1 MNKFFT
7 LLVFVSCVATV
18 SAQNFQEIST
28 GPGYNRQS
36 YVRILDGTEK
46 QVSNDAWDLAFT
58 AYGFQDAGI
67 FINESSG
74 STMGQNV
81 PTTELYDTKSG
92 DFSIAFDVEAIK
104 DNKYLNSEESWNFG
118 AFNEGRVKT
127 DPFDFGWGKYN
138 PQMQRVEGKSVFILK
153 LRNGNFKKIKIE
165 TLTGTTYTL
174 KYADINGANEV
185 TKTINKMTDNKG
197 QKLIFFSFATNS
209 VVDILP
215 QGGFDLMYG
224 RYSSLAKDPNGTIE
238 QQYNVTGVLTGIGVK
253 TAVAKGVNT
262 DTVKEADYANQYST
276 RTDVIGHDWKTLVGT
291 SWSMAADRAFFV
303 KTADNRVWKLVFI
316 DFEGAATGIAV
327 FNKTD
332 LGISSSN
339 DIKGVDTGI
348 FPNPVQDE
356 LIISLDI
363 QNDIY
368 SQMQMYVSDAA
379 GRMIINQ
386 NVNTNNGLNVFTINT
401 NEWNPGVYFV
411 NIIAGSQSVSKKVV
425 KI

>member
-7 LLVFVSCVATV
+7 LFVFVSWIATI
-18 SAQNFQEIST
+18 SAQSFQKIST

-36 YVRILDGTEK
+36 YVRIMDGTEK

-81 PTTELYDTKSG
+81 PTTELYDTKSN
-92 DFSIAFDVEAIK
+92 DFSITFDVEAIK

-174 KYADINGANEV
+174 KYTDINGANEV
-185 TKTINKMTDNKG
+185 TKTINKMADSKG
-197 QKLIFFSFATNS
+197 QKLIFFSFASNS

-253 TAVAKGVNT
+253 TAVAKGVNPV
-262 DTVKEADYANQYST
+262 TVKEADYANQYST

-291 SWSMAADRAFFV
+291 SWSMATDRAFFV

-316 DFEGAATGIAV
+316 DFEGAATGNAV
-327 FNKTD
+327 FEKTD

-339 DIKGVDTGI
+339 DIEGLDSGI

-363 QNDIY
+363 KNDVY
-368 SQMQMYVSDAA
+368 AQMQMYVSDAS
-379 GRMIINQ
+379 GRMIVNQ

>member
-1 MNKFFT
+1 MHKFFA
-7 LLVFVSCVATV
+7 LLLAVTCFLNL
-18 SAQNFQEIST
+18 SAQSFQKIST

-36 YVRILDGTEK
+36 YVRIMDGTEK
-46 QVSNDAWDLAFT
+46 QVNNDAWDLAFT

-81 PTTELYDTKSG
+81 PTTELYDTKSN
-92 DFSIAFDVEAIK
+92 DFNATFDIETIK

-138 PQMQRVEGKSVFILK
+138 PAMQRVEGKSVFVLK
-153 LRNGNFKKIKIE
+153 LRNGSFKKIKIE
-165 TLTGTTYTL
+165 SLTGTTYNL
-174 KYADINGANEV
+174 KYADLNGSNEV
-185 TKTINKMTDNKG
+185 VKTINKMADSKG
-197 QKLIFFSFATNS
+197 QKLIFFSFTTNN
-209 VVDILP
+209 VVDVLP

-224 RYSSLAKDPNGTIE
+224 RFSSLARDPNGTIE
-238 QQYNVTGVLTGIGVK
+238 QQYNVTGILTGIGVK
-253 TAVAKGVNT
+253 TAVAKGINPA
-262 DTVKEADYANQYST
+262 TVKEADYANQYST
-276 RTDVIGHDWKTLVGT
+276 RADAIGHDWKTLVGT
-291 SWSMAADRAFFV
+291 SWSMATDRAYFV

-316 DFEGAATGIAV
+316 DFEGAATGNTV
-327 FNKTD
+327 FEKTD

-339 DIKGVDTGI
+339 DIKGVDTGV

-356 LIISLDI
+356 LVISLDI
-363 QNDIY
+363 RDNVY
-368 SQMQMYVSDAA
+368 NQMQMNVSDAA

>member
-1 MNKFFT
+1 MHKFFT
-7 LLVFVSCVATV
+7 LFISLSCFATI
-18 SAQNFQEIST
+18 SAQSFQKIST

-36 YVRILDGTEK
+36 YVRIQDGTEK
-46 QVSNDAWDLAFT
+46 QVNNDAWDLAFT
-58 AYGFQDAGI
+58 AFGFQDAGI

-81 PTTELYDTKSG
+81 PTTELYDTKSN
-92 DFSIAFDVEAIK
+92 DFSLTFDINTIQA
-104 DNKYLNSEESWNFG
+104 NKYLNSEESWSFG

-138 PQMQRVEGKSVFILK
+138 PAMQRVEGKSVFVLK
-153 LRNGNFKKIKIE
+153 LRNGSFKKIKIE
-165 TLTGTTYTL
+165 TLTSTTYNL
-174 KYADINGANEV
+174 RYADLDGSNEV
-185 TKTINKMTDNKG
+185 TKAINKMADSKG
-197 QKLIFFSFATNS
+197 KKLIFFSFANNS

-238 QQYNVTGVLTGIGVK
+238 QQYNVTGVLTGLGVK
-253 TAVAKGVNT
+253 TAVAKGINPA
-262 DTVKEADYANQYST
+262 TVKEADYANQYST

-291 SWSMAADRAFFV
+291 SWSMALDRAFFV

-316 DFEGAATGIAV
+316 DFEGAATGNAV
-327 FNKTD
+327 FEKTD

-339 DIKGVDTGI
+339 DIEGVDTGV

-356 LIISLDI
+356 LVISLDI

-368 SQMQMYVSDAA
+368 SQMQMYVSDAS
-379 GRMIINQ
+379 GRMIVNQ
-386 NVNTNNGLNVFTINT
+386 NVNTNSGLNVFTINT
-401 NEWNPGVYFV
+401 QEWITGVYFV
-411 NIIAGSQSVSKKVV
+411 NIIAGSQTVSKKVV